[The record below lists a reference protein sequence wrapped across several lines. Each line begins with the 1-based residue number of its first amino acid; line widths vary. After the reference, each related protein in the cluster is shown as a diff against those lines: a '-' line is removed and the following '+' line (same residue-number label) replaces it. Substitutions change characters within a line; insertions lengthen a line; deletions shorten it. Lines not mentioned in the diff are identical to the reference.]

1 MESLGSKSCKAHC
14 PHKPQVNQATVL
26 PLLASAHTTP
36 PDSGGNEASS
46 AEVRDKNDEVSD
58 LTRSQSWYFEIG
70 YRSWFLPRSVT
81 RETTIAEV
89 ILQLDP
95 TSDISQMDVLI
106 PHVRSYYDLRVFS
119 KIDAFNLPRGN
130 ICKMMHLLMIR
141 HLDTVRSTVLFI
153 IRYELR
159 LIRTRLC

>member
-1 MESLGSKSCKAHC
+1 M
-14 PHKPQVNQATVL
+14 T
-26 PLLASAHTTP
+26 
-36 PDSGGNEASS
+36 
-46 AEVRDKNDEVSD
+46 
-58 LTRSQSWYFEIG
+58 W
-70 YRSWFLPRSVT
+70 
-81 RETTIAEV
+81 ETTIAEV

-153 IRYELR
+153 IRYEQLVHWINKYGPYR
-159 LIRTRLC
+159 PAESMEFLKLHLF